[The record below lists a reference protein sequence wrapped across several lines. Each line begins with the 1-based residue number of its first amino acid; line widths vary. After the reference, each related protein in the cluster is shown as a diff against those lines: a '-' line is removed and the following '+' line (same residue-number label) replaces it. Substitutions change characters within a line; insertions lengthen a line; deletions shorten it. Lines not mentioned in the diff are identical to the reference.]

1 MRDPDEPLG
10 AAPGEDA
17 FGPADATCGPA
28 PALAHPA
35 ASDDDPLQ
43 AALGDAYRHLA
54 MRDRTEAEIR
64 ACLSRRGHTPDVAG
78 QAVAELRRQGYVDDA
93 RFARRFA
100 EDRRALDGWG
110 GDRIRSRLAEL
121 GVPAELVD
129 AAAAWA
135 PEEELAAAVDLLRRR
150 LTRAPSDE
158 RERQRALGLLVR
170 RGFELDLAYD
180 AIRRVERE
188 AA

>member
-1 MRDPDEPLG
+1 VRSPGEPDAPGGDGVTGPVGAPDE
-10 AAPGEDA
+10 
-17 FGPADATCGPA
+17 
-28 PALAHPA
+28 
-35 ASDDDPLQ
+35 PLQ

-54 MRDRTEAEIR
+54 MRDRTEAEIH
-64 ACLSRRGHTPDVAG
+64 ACLDRHGHSLDIAA
-78 QAVAELRRQGYVDDA
+78 QAVAELRRQRYLDDA

-110 GDRIRSRLAEL
+110 ADRIRSRLDEL

-129 AAAAWA
+129 AAATWA
-135 PEEELAAAVDLLRRR
+135 PDEELDAAVDLLRRR

-170 RGFELDLAYD
+170 RGFELELAYD
-180 AIRRVERE
+180 AIRQVERE